1 MSAVTNWF
9 KELISVS
16 GSAKAQTAPARTSA
30 TTAERQ
36 ARAPRP
42 QRRNNDVSSIET
54 VTPSSFADA
63 GLIAEVLRDGIPVVV
78 NVQNLTDT
86 DIRRLVDFMAGLK
99 AGLLA
104 TSKRVAEQVYLI
116 APYGVDVDGDSDD
129 VLEAESD
136 KLIIRP

>member
-9 KELISVS
+9 KELVNVS
-16 GSAKAQTAPARTSA
+16 GSTKTQPAAPRAAASN
-30 TTAERQ
+30 ERQ
-36 ARAPRP
+36 VRAPRP
-42 QRRNNDVSSIET
+42 QRRGNDVSSIET
-54 VTPSSFADA
+54 VTPGSFADA

-78 NVQNLTDT
+78 NVQNLTDIDT
-86 DIRRLVDFMAGLK
+86 RRLVDFMAGLK

-116 APYGVDVDGDSDD
+116 APYGVEVDGDSDE

>member
-9 KELISVS
+9 KEFVAPS
-16 GSAKAQTAPARTSA
+16 GSTKAQAPSVRTAPASSD
-30 TTAERQ
+30 RQ
-36 ARAPRP
+36 SRVARP
-42 QRRNNDVSSIET
+42 QRRGNDVSSIET
-54 VTPSSFADA
+54 VTPGSFADA

-86 DIRRLVDFMAGLK
+86 DTRRLVDFMAGLK

-116 APYGVDVDGDSDD
+116 APLGVEVDGDPDD

>member
-9 KELISVS
+9 KELVSVS
-16 GSAKAQTAPARTSA
+16 GSTKTQPAAPRAAASN
-30 TTAERQ
+30 ERQ

-42 QRRNNDVSSIET
+42 QRRGNDVSSIET
-54 VTPSSFADA
+54 VTPGSFADA

-86 DIRRLVDFMAGLK
+86 DTRRLVDFMAGLK

-116 APYGVDVDGDSDD
+116 APCGVEVDGDSDE

>member
-9 KELISVS
+9 KEFIAPS
-16 GSAKAQTAPARTSA
+16 GATKAPAPSTRTAPGA
-30 TTAERQ
+30 TDRPT
-36 ARAPRP
+36 RALRP
-42 QRRNNDVSSIET
+42 QRRGNEISSIET
-54 VTPSSFADA
+54 VTPGSFADA

-78 NVQNLTDT
+78 NVQNLSDTDT
-86 DIRRLVDFMAGLK
+86 RRLVDFMAGLK

-104 TSKRVAEQVYLI
+104 TSKRVSEQVYLI
-116 APYGVDVDGDSDD
+116 APNGVDVDGDSDD

>member
-1 MSAVTNWF
+1 
-9 KELISVS
+9 
-16 GSAKAQTAPARTSA
+16 
-30 TTAERQ
+30 
-36 ARAPRP
+36 
-42 QRRNNDVSSIET
+42 
-54 VTPSSFADA
+54 
-63 GLIAEVLRDGIPVVV
+63 LIAEVLRDGIPVVV